1 MTSGSRACVMTSG
14 NLHCVVLLDAPDIKT
29 GTTQRPVDGHL
40 LAQPLSVCTL
50 ALCNVFIHRT
60 RKRTAGLM
68 VEQSEDMSAF
78 LRGRFEREDTSTVG
92 FYERSSRTFRTVS
105 QHEFLDQAAG
115 TADQLDAAGVQ
126 SGDYLAVVAASPEML
141 WRGLLGSILAGAVPL
156 LTPIRTSLDGEADI
170 ERKLDDIARAVPGVR
185 FMVQYGPQGPCVAAP
200 GDVVRFDRDQPP
212 GDALARL
219 RELEGDPDRVLH
231 LQLTSGSTG
240 DVKPVVLTHRSVLAS
255 LRSLN
260 ERIEAQP
267 GDHVVSWLP
276 LYHDMGLIGMAMLS
290 LISGANLRLLSPF
303 DFLADPTHWLEA
315 ISQSPGAITA
325 APNFALDYSTRR
337 VTAEGMK
344 RLDLGSWRKCYCGA
358 EPVDSVTVAAFIE
371 RFTAAGLG
379 PDVVHPTY
387 GLAEATL
394 MVTMPHS
401 GDLPKQLTIT
411 KDSIATSGPVTVV
424 ASARMSQVDELQ
436 AALPKVACLGP
447 IAVDLEVEIID
458 GDGATVVGEDFCG
471 EVVVSGPPVAAG
483 YLQPDGSLQAFA
495 DNRCHTGDVGFFHG
509 GELYLV
515 ERLKNIII
523 SNGENHS
530 AGALERL
537 LAERTDLPL
546 DNCVVLQRTVV
557 GSNGAVVAV
566 LELPRGRGA
575 DDLLE
580 AARATVRA
588 EDLPIEEVMIV
599 RRGTVP
605 RTTSGK
611 KQHAKLRLMLA
622 DTHITPLAR
631 GSWATTAAPD
641 DEEVIDLDRLSET
654 AVVVSIIERHAAR
667 RGWNGRHVEESNLLV
682 GDLGLDSLALIEISI
697 DVESTIGHGIAEE
710 HLGGLVTVGDVV
722 EMITDKSLPSVRLS
736 SVLQRLIDEVPQ
748 VYRRVTE
755 QRGRQV
761 LIDGRWIT
769 DFASLNYLGLD
780 LCSEVIESVPAA
792 LQEWGAHPS
801 WTRAVASPQPYYDLE
816 RELAELCGA
825 PDVMAFSTITL
836 LHFGVLPKLA
846 TASDSLIV
854 DAGAHNSIHEAAE
867 LAAARGAALF
877 TFDHRDINS
886 LEDALRA
893 ARGRPIVA
901 LNGVY
906 SMTGAVADLRA
917 IHDLTVAHGGLLY
930 LDDAHGFG
938 ILGEQ
943 PTADC
948 PYGVGGG
955 GVVRHLGL
963 SYEHVVYVAGL
974 SKAFSSMAAFIT
986 CRDHDDRSLFET
998 ASTSIFSGPIPVA
1011 SMATALAG
1019 LAVNRS
1025 EGDARRQTIH
1035 DLTDRLIEGALRR
1048 GYQIDNELTFPVVN
1062 LQTGGVE
1069 RTIRASQIMWEHG
1082 ILFTPSVFP
1091 AAPLDRGGL
1100 RVSLTAD
1107 NTPAEVDQLL
1117 RALDAVAFELGAPP
1131 AVTHHKMLLPAQ

>member
-1 MTSGSRACVMTSG
+1 
-14 NLHCVVLLDAPDIKT
+14 
-29 GTTQRPVDGHL
+29 
-40 LAQPLSVCTL
+40 
-50 ALCNVFIHRT
+50 
-60 RKRTAGLM
+60 M
-68 VEQSEDMSAF
+68 VEQSEDMAAF

-200 GDVVRFDRDQPP
+200 GDVVRFDPDQPP

-276 LYHDMGLIGMAMLS
+276 LYHDMGLIGIAMLS

-344 RLDLGSWRKCYCGA
+344 RLDLGSWKKCYCGA

-394 MVTMPHS
+394 MVTMPHT

-557 GSNGAVVAV
+557 GSNGAVAAV

-611 KQHAKLRLMLA
+611 KQHAKLRLMLTDVETA
-622 DTHITPLAR
+622 ALAR
-631 GSWATTAAPD
+631 SAEPAAVSAE
-641 DEEVIDLDRLSET
+641 DELVIDLDLLHDAPIVIGVIEAHARL
-654 AVVVSIIERHAAR
+654 
-667 RGWNGRHVEESNLLV
+667 RGWVGQRIEETDLLT

-697 DVESTIGHGIAEE
+697 DIEDKLGHGIAEQ
-710 HLGGLVTVGDVV
+710 HLAELATVGDVLEV
-722 EMITDKSLPSVRLS
+722 VSDRSLPSVRLGD
-736 SVLQRLIDEVPQ
+736 LLRRLIEEVPQ
-748 VYRRVTE
+748 IYRRVSA
-755 QRGRQV
+755 QRARQV

-769 DFASLNYLGLD
+769 DFASMNYLGLD
-780 LCSEVIESVPAA
+780 LCKEVIESVPAA
-792 LQEWGAHPS
+792 LNKWGAHPS

-816 RELAELCGA
+816 SELAELCGA

-846 TASDSLIV
+846 TAADTLIV
-854 DAGAHNSIHEAAE
+854 DAGAHNSIHEGAE
-867 LAAARGAALF
+867 LARARGATLLS
-877 TFDHRDINS
+877 FDHTNLDT
-886 LEDALRA
+886 LDDALRA
-893 ARGRPIVA
+893 ARGRPVIA

-906 SMTGAVADLRA
+906 SMTGAVADLRE
-917 IHDLTVAHGGLLY
+917 IHDRTVAHGGLLY
-930 LDDAHGFG
+930 IDDAHGFG
-938 ILGEQ
+938 ILGSN
-943 PTADC
+943 PSADL

-955 GVVRHLGL
+955 GVVQHLGL
-963 SYEHVVYVAGL
+963 DYDHIVYVAGL
-974 SKAFSSMAAFIT
+974 SKAFSSLAAFVT
-986 CRDHDDRSLFET
+986 CRDHTDRTLFET

-1025 EGDARRQTIH
+1025 EGDARRNTIRE
-1035 DLTDRLIEGALRR
+1035 LTSRLIEGARAR
-1048 GYQIDNELTFPVVN
+1048 GYQIDNHLTFPVVN

-1069 RTIRASQIMWEHG
+1069 RTIRAAQIMWDHG
-1082 ILFTPSVFP
+1082 MLFTPSVFP
-1091 AAPLDRGGL
+1091 AAPLDRGGF

-1107 NTPAEVDQLL
+1107 NTADEVDKLL
-1117 RALDAVAFELGAPP
+1117 AALDAVGAELGAPP
-1131 AVTHHKMLLPAQ
+1131 ATTHHRLLIPG